1 MASPDWRKMFS
12 TLYEQMAMA
21 RDLAAAQIDTSPD
34 AVNEVIK
41 HLVSDTMVL
50 ADVECDNEKLRG
62 LVWTVRFWNTAWN
75 GVCCCDSRNRQFPP
89 SLAPQKNKTSSFR
102 EHEVEVDRLALEETL
117 MAVSGRL

>member
-1 MASPDWRKMFS
+1 MASPDWREMFS

-62 LVWTVRFWNTAWN
+62 LVWTKRFR
-75 GVCCCDSRNRQFPP
+75 S
-89 SLAPQKNKTSSFR
+89 
-102 EHEVEVDRLALEETL
+102 EHCMEWRVLV
-117 MAVSGRL
+117 